1 MALNKARRIL
11 ESLWLVDFFNA
22 MKTVIVREMYG
33 KSTGY
38 ARVSHKWS
46 QDIGRKAYA
55 QPIDTA
61 RTYIFNITL
70 IEPLK
75 LVWLNF

>member
-22 MKTVIVREMYG
+22 MKAVIVREMNS
-33 KSTGY
+33 KSTGHAGVRY
-38 ARVSHKWS
+38 KWS
-46 QDIGRKAYA
+46 QDIGRKAHA
-55 QPIDTA
+55 QPFNAT

-70 IEPLK
+70 IKPLK
-75 LVWLNF
+75 LVWQNS